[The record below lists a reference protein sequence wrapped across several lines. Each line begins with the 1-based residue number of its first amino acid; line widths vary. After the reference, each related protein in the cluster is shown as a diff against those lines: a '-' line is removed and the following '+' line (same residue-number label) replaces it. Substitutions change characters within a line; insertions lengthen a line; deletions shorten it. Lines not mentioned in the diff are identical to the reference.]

1 MYSDSRTSAK
11 CFAPLR
17 SLLHKLMKRHF
28 ISISPLHTFTTPL
41 LRQKTLFLLL
51 IIITIRH
58 YVYHTRFLKNYI
70 FLFSFHHYLN
80 NVAIMRKRCFFSFC
94 YYLHYVMIKR
104 KIFFILLLRSLRHD
118 QEISFFILLLRS
130 LHHDQERKNF
140 STPFATSWS
149 LEKGI

>member
-28 ISISPLHTFTTPL
+28 ISISPLHTFTTPF

-51 IIITIRH
+51 IIIIIRH

-80 NVAIMRKRCFFSFC
+80 NVAIMRKRCFFHFATTFTTSWSREKFFSFCCCAHYAMIKRYLFLFC
-94 YYLHYVMIKR
+94 YYVHYTMIKR
-104 KIFFILLLRSLRHD
+104 KNVFFI
-118 QEISFFILLLRS
+118 
-130 LHHDQERKNF
+130 
-140 STPFATSWS
+140 
-149 LEKGI
+149 